1 MQSRGKNIIG
11 SGAAHGRQA
20 RNTAGGDS
28 MTAGS
33 LLAKVKSALKSVYYP
48 MAALLLSL
56 LIGSV
61 IILLT
66 SKSSPLE
73 AYRAMFTG
81 AFGTPRAWDETFT
94 KAVPFMFTALSFAIA
109 RRCGIINLGAE
120 GQFRIGALMGTL
132 VGVNFPDLPL
142 YIHLPMALA
151 AGFIGGAL
159 YGLIVGALKI
169 RFGASELITTIML
182 NYIAVQVIDYCVNG
196 PMKDSANS
204 SYPQSAQLFGT
215 SIMPKLLAGTGRLHW
230 GLILVLAA
238 IVFYWFFLWKTT
250 KGFEMR
256 VVGLNPTAG
265 AYAGMSIS
273 RSSLL
278 AMLLAGGFAGLG
290 GCVEIVAVQFR
301 LMLTSFSVSYGFT
314 GIAVA
319 LMGNNNP
326 FGIFLSGILFGGL
339 QNGSL
344 KMQTLTDVSASVVL
358 VVQAL
363 IILFIAGRTM
373 FKARK
378 TAKVAVNVK
387 GPSDPTKPILDA
399 RGDAL

>member
-1 MQSRGKNIIG
+1 
-11 SGAAHGRQA
+11 
-20 RNTAGGDS
+20 
-28 MTAGS
+28 MTAES
-33 LLAKVKSALKSVYYP
+33 LQKKAKSALKSAYYP
-48 MAALLLSL
+48 LAALLISL
-56 LIGSV
+56 LFGSI

-66 SKSSPLE
+66 AKTSPLE
-73 AYRAMFTG
+73 AYQAMLKG
-81 AFGTPRAWDETFT
+81 AFGTRRAWDETLL

-142 YIHLPMALA
+142 WIHLPMALA
-151 AGFIGGAL
+151 AGFLGGAI

-182 NYIAVQVIDYCVNG
+182 NYVAVQIIDFCVNG

-204 SYPQSAQLFGT
+204 SYPQSAQLFDT
-215 SIMPKLLAGTGRLHW
+215 AIMPKILQSGMRLHW
-230 GLILVLAA
+230 GMILVILA
-238 IVFYWFFLWKTT
+238 ILFYWFFLWKTT

-265 AYAGMSIS
+265 AYAGMSIQK
-273 RSSLL
+273 SSLL
-278 AMLLAGGFAGLG
+278 AMFLAGGFAGLG

-326 FGIFLSGILFGGL
+326 VGIFLSGILFGGL

-344 KMQTLTDVSASVVL
+344 KMQTLTDVSSSVVL

-373 FKARK
+373 FRGRHVKMA
-378 TAKVAVNVK
+378 TVNVK
-387 GPSDPTKPILDA
+387 GPSDPTKPVLQD
-399 RGDAL
+399 RGVEA